1 MPKFNAEERRVIDI
15 MVAALSI
22 KRIPDPDIIDQ
33 VMKLTNKKITR
44 QTLYHVRQRM
54 KKESFHYALRTD

>member
-1 MPKFNAEERRVIDI
+1 VPKFNAEERRVIDI

-44 QTLYHVRQRM
+44 QTLYNVRQRM

>member
-44 QTLYHVRQRM
+44 QTLYNVRQRM